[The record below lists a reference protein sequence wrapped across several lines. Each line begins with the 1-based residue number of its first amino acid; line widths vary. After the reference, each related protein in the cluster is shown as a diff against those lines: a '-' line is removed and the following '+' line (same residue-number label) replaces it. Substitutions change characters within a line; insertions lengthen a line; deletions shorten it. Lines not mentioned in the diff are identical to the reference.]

1 MDTTVLGADPL
12 RLDPGERVQLVASIE
27 RAKGSVEAAQVRA
40 IAAVAAAYE
49 DLGHAAMEARLEIGC
64 ALRLSPVT
72 AADRT
77 QVAIDLV
84 NRLGRTLALLEAG
97 AIGYLQAAHVARG
110 TVDLDDGL
118 ARLVEDQVLPRLARL
133 TAAETRRA
141 VADAVVRVDPA
152 AARARADKAKRDRKI
167 DRVPGGDGRTGWFL
181 PMDVADEG
189 FAWCRVTD
197 LAEKVR
203 KLRAAA
209 GLDDPGLDALRAD
222 VAVDLLLGR
231 DPGDLGDDARPHP
244 PALTLPRCSC
254 GGKQTAA
261 VVIDLPTLLGMV
273 DHPGEVPG
281 YGTVPAPVARAMAA
295 DRDLVRWLVA
305 PGTGEL
311 LDVGSETYR
320 PSDRLQR
327 FIRARDQRCSF
338 PGCGRRAEGCEI
350 DHVRTFGTGP
360 RDGKTV
366 RRNLGPL
373 CRQHHNAKTHGLW
386 HLDRD
391 PASGRRT
398 WTSPLGRSYVKEAAP
413 RRT

>member
-1 MDTTVLGADPL
+1 MDTTMLGVDPH
-12 RLDPGERVQLVASIE
+12 RLDPDERVQLVASIE
-27 RAKGSVEAAQVRA
+27 RAKGPVEAAQVRA

-49 DLGHAAMEARLEIGC
+49 ELGQPAMEARLEIGC
-64 ALRLSPVT
+64 VLRLAPVT

-77 QVAIDLV
+77 QVAVDLV
-84 NRLGRTLALLEAG
+84 NRFGRTLALLEAG
-97 AIGYLQAAHVARG
+97 AICYLQAAHVARG
-110 TVDLDDGL
+110 TADLDDEH
-118 ARLVEDQVLPRLARL
+118 ARLVEDRVVPRLPRL

-141 VADAVVRVDPA
+141 VADAVVKVDPA
-152 AARARADKAKRDRKI
+152 AAQARAAKAKRERKI

-181 PMDVADEG
+181 PMDVVDEG
-189 FAWCRVTD
+189 LAWCRVTD
-197 LAEKVR
+197 LAQKVR

-209 GLDDPGLDALRAD
+209 GLDDPGLDALRVD
-222 VAVDLLLGR
+222 IAVDLLLGR
-231 DPGDLGDDARPHP
+231 DPSDLNDDDVPES
-244 PALTLPRCSC
+244 PAAPLGRCSC

-261 VVIDLPTLLGMV
+261 VMIDLPTLLGMA

-281 YGTVPAPVARAMAA
+281 YGAVPAEVARAMAA
-295 DRDLVRWLVA
+295 DRDLVRWLVD

-311 LDVGSETYR
+311 LEVGSETYR
-320 PSDRLQR
+320 PSERLQQ

-338 PGCGRRAEGCEI
+338 PGCGRRAESCEI
-350 DHVRTFGTGP
+350 DHVRNFGTGP
-360 RDGKTV
+360 HDGKTV

-398 WTSPLGRSYVKEAAP
+398 WTSPLGRTYVREAAP
-413 RRT
+413 LRT

>member
-1 MDTTVLGADPL
+1 METTVLGVDPH
-12 RLDPGERVQLVASIE
+12 RLDPDERVQLVASIE
-27 RAKGSVEAAQVRA
+27 RAKGPVEAAQVRA

-49 DLGHAAMEARLEIGC
+49 DLGHAAIEARLEIGC

-84 NRLGRTLALLEAG
+84 NRFGRTLALLEAG

-110 TVDLDDGL
+110 TVDLDDER
-118 ARLVEDQVLPRLARL
+118 ARLVEDRMLARLPGL
-133 TAAETRRA
+133 TAAEARRA
-141 VADAVVRVDPA
+141 VTDVVVRVDPE

-197 LAEKVR
+197 LAQKVR
-203 KLRAAA
+203 KLRRAA
-209 GLDDPGLDALRAD
+209 GLDDPGLDALRVD

-231 DPGDLGDDARPHP
+231 DPSDLREGDGQESPTVP
-244 PALTLPRCSC
+244 LPRCSC

-261 VVIDLPTLLGMV
+261 VVVDLPTLLGTT
-273 DHPGEVPG
+273 DHPGVVPG
-281 YGTVPAPVARAMAA
+281 YGAVPAELARAMAA
-295 DRDLVRWLVA
+295 DRDLVRWLVD
-305 PGTGEL
+305 PSTGEL

-320 PSDRLQR
+320 PSARLQR

-338 PGCGRRAEGCEI
+338 PGCGHRAETCEI
-350 DHVRTFGTGP
+350 DHVRTFGSGP

-391 PASGRRT
+391 PASGRKT

-413 RRT
+413 LRT